1 MASKIYDLI
10 IIGGG
15 IAAHTAAIYAARAK
29 LDLIVISAL
38 EQDQLSQTGIVENWP
53 GSPKGIFGAELVANT
68 KKQAESFGAKYV
80 YEKAISFENK
90 KAYFEVLTENAKY
103 SALSVIVATGASA
116 KKLGIPGE
124 SKFFG
129 KGVSV
134 CATCDA
140 SFYRD
145 KIVAVIG
152 GGDSAMEESLH
163 LAKFAKKVYLIHR
176 RDKFRASKIMQ
187 ERVIKMKNKI
197 EIMLDSAPI
206 EIVGDKKVSG
216 IKIKNVETG
225 KITEIKLDGV
235 FLAIGHIPN
244 TEFLKGKIK
253 LDEEGYIITDK
264 FSRTSIEGV
273 YAAGDVQDRF
283 FRQAITSAGAGCQ
296 AAIQAERYVEER
308 KAEKKR
314 G

>member
-1 MASKIYDLI
+1 
-10 IIGGG
+10 
-15 IAAHTAAIYAARAK
+15 
-29 LDLIVISAL
+29 
-38 EQDQLSQTGIVENWP
+38 
-53 GSPKGIFGAELVANT
+53 
-68 KKQAESFGAKYV
+68 
-80 YEKAISFENK
+80 
-90 KAYFEVLTENAKY
+90 
-103 SALSVIVATGASA
+103 
-116 KKLGIPGE
+116 
-124 SKFFG
+124 
-129 KGVSV
+129 
-134 CATCDA
+134 
-140 SFYRD
+140 
-145 KIVAVIG
+145 
-152 GGDSAMEESLH
+152 LH
-163 LAKFAKKVYLIHR
+163 LVKFAKKVYLIHR

-206 EIVGDKKVSG
+206 EIIGDKKVSG

-296 AAIQAERYVEER
+296 AAIQAEKYVEER